1 MFVGIQESNLPPFLD
16 LRCNSESGA
25 EGLFLLI
32 MDDLII
38 IENFISPNYEN
49 VLERYFVNDDWN
61 ISWDKKDDITV
72 PEDSPYTGKNKVGYS
87 HVLATTTQ
95 NFPNPLSNAW
105 NFVFPMVFEGF
116 HKAGISVDFLWQS
129 RVFKTPPSDDDDPEY
144 IHVDSHSYHWVC
156 LYYPHDSDGDTVFF
170 NQKWPEVTMDNAPTT
185 KFTEYTR
192 VTPKKGRAVIFDG
205 TRFHSAYRSKK
216 QHRVV
221 INTNASVL

>member
-1 MFVGIQESNLPPFLD
+1 MS
-16 LRCNSESGA
+16 
-25 EGLFLLI
+25 
-32 MDDLII
+32 DLIVV
-38 IENFISPNYEN
+38 EDFISQNYQD

-61 ISWDKKDDITV
+61 IPWDKQDDITV
-72 PEDSPYTGKNKVGYS
+72 PQDSPYTGKNKVGYS
-87 HVLATTTQ
+87 HVLATTTE
-95 NFPNPLSNAW
+95 NFPNPVSTAW

-116 HKAGISVDFLWQS
+116 NKAGIDVDFLWQS
-129 RVFKTPPSDDDDPEY
+129 RTFKTPPSDINDPEY
-144 IHVDSHSYHWVC
+144 IHVDSHSFHWVC

-170 NQKWPEVTMDNAPTT
+170 NEKWPDVTMDSAPTT
-185 KFTEYTR
+185 NFTEYTR

>member
-1 MFVGIQESNLPPFLD
+1 MS
-16 LRCNSESGA
+16 
-25 EGLFLLI
+25 
-32 MDDLII
+32 DLIVV
-38 IENFISPNYEN
+38 EDFISLNYQD

-61 ISWDKKDDITV
+61 IPWDKKDDITV

-87 HVLATTTQ
+87 HVLATTTE
-95 NFPNPLSNAW
+95 NFPNPVSTAW

-116 HKAGISVDFLWQS
+116 NKAGINVDFLWQS
-129 RVFKTPPSDDDDPEY
+129 RTFKTPPSDINDPEY

-170 NQKWPEVTMDNAPTT
+170 NEKWPDVTMDNAPTT
-185 KFTEYTR
+185 NFTEYTR

-216 QHRVV
+216 QH
-221 INTNASVL
+221 

>member
-1 MFVGIQESNLPPFLD
+1 MS
-16 LRCNSESGA
+16 
-25 EGLFLLI
+25 
-32 MDDLII
+32 DLIVV
-38 IENFISPNYEN
+38 EDFISLNYQD

-61 ISWDKKDDITV
+61 IPWDKQDDITV
-72 PEDSPYTGKNKVGYS
+72 PQDSPYTGKNKVGYS
-87 HVLATTTQ
+87 HVLATTTE
-95 NFPNPLSNAW
+95 NFPNPVSTAW

-116 HKAGISVDFLWQS
+116 NKAGIDVDFLWQS
-129 RVFKTPPSDDDDPEY
+129 RTFKTPPSDINDPEY

-170 NQKWPEVTMDNAPTT
+170 NEKWPDITMDSAPTT
-185 KFTEYTR
+185 NFTEYTR

-221 INTNASVL
+221 INTNASVSVSYTHLTLPTSDLV

>member
-1 MFVGIQESNLPPFLD
+1 MGRNAIQKQ
-16 LRCNSESGA
+16 
-25 EGLFLLI
+25 
-32 MDDLII
+32 DLIVI
-38 IENFISPNYEN
+38 DNFICSNYQD

-61 ISWDKKDDITV
+61 IPWDKQDDITV
-72 PEDSPYTGKNKVGYS
+72 PQDSPYTGKNKVGYS
-87 HVLATTTQ
+87 HVLATTTE
-95 NFPNPLSNAW
+95 NFPNPVSTAW

-116 HKAGISVDFLWQS
+116 NKAGIDVDFLWQS
-129 RVFKTPPSDDDDPEY
+129 RVFKTPPSDINDPEY
-144 IHVDSHSYHWVC
+144 IHVDSHSCHWVC